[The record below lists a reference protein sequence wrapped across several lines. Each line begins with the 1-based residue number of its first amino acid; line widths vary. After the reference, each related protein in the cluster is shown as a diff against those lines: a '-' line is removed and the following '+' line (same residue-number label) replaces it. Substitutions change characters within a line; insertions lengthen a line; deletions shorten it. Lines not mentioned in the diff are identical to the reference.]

1 MQQNFFELTM
11 DEAQVHQIIEANNG
25 VLLTQMSD
33 LISAQVASLKRP
45 AEDSVSIIREIKKI
59 KTADAR
65 PVFKKKS
72 NEEQYK
78 ASTKVLDTL
87 EDAKYNLESNNL
99 EAAKTA
105 VDQGITLV
113 KERQKLI
120 LLADKSQYG
129 WKTVQEYLQHE
140 LADDSDDEKKIY
152 RAEAR
157 AAKSSKRSAF
167 QRNAPRSTSTV
178 SQAQP
183 VSTATVQSSPIPTI
197 VSRGTTFGQ
206 VSRVFGPQR
215 LAAGACFA
223 CGKIGHWRA
232 SCPLNQQANNGAGQK
247 KQ

>member
-1 MQQNFFELTM
+1 M

-25 VLLTQMSD
+25 VLLKQMSD
-33 LISAQVASLKRP
+33 LISAQVASLKRS

-59 KTADAR
+59 NTADAR

-72 NEEQYK
+72 NEEQYN

-105 VDQGITLV
+105 VDQGISLV

-140 LADDSDDEKKIY
+140 LADDS
-152 RAEAR
+152 
-157 AAKSSKRSAF
+157 
-167 QRNAPRSTSTV
+167 
-178 SQAQP
+178 
-183 VSTATVQSSPIPTI
+183 
-197 VSRGTTFGQ
+197 GTTRKRFTVLRHAQRRARKDPPSNGMLLEVQ
-206 VSRVFGPQR
+206 VRFLRLNLFPQPQFNRRLFPLLCPEERLMARFPEFLVHRGSLPVLVLHVERSVTGERVVR
-215 LAAGACFA
+215 
-223 CGKIGHWRA
+223 
-232 SCPLNQQANNGAGQK
+232 
-247 KQ
+247 

>member
-1 MQQNFFELTM
+1 M
-11 DEAQVHQIIEANNG
+11 DETQVHQIIEANNG
-25 VLLTQMSD
+25 VLLKQMAD
-33 LISAQVASLKRP
+33 LISAQVDSLKRP
-45 AEDSVSIIREIKKI
+45 AEDSASIIREIKKI

-78 ASTKVLDTL
+78 ATLKVHDTL
-87 EDAKYNLESNNL
+87 EDAKYNLENNNL

-120 LLADKSQYG
+120 LLADKSQHG

-157 AAKSSKRSAF
+157 AAKNSRRSIF
-167 QRNAPRSTSTV
+167 QRNASRSTSTV
-178 SQAQP
+178 SSAQP
-183 VSTATVQSSPIPTI
+183 ASTATVQSSPIPTI
-197 VSRGTTFGQ
+197 VTRGTTFGQ
-206 VSRVFGPQR
+206 VSRAFGPQR
-215 LAAGACFA
+215 FAAGACFA

-232 SCPLNQQANNGAGQK
+232 SCPLNQQVSNGAEQK